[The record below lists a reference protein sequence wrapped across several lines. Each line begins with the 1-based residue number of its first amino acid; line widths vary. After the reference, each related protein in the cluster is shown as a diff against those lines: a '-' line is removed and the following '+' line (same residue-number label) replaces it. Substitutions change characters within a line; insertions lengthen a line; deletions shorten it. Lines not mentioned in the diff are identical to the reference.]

1 MKLRQEE
8 GKDMKAIVKQ
18 LTILCMALAIAV
30 GMLPMLGGQTAY
42 AESETDVTKDGVTY
56 HLWYGSEAASVAVR
70 SYNGSA
76 TQVVLHESVTCNGTT
91 YKTGDT
97 NNTFFIEKTAFAGN
111 TKITQITIPDGYF
124 AINEGSFKGC
134 TSLKNYYL
142 KGTIVSVDNMKNSGI
157 GMDAS
162 GNPIAGVT
170 VYTKE
175 GSNVDKAIKELN
187 NSRTSGYKITLK
199 YETNPYNTGVAKST
213 TNCNIGGGTSNNT
226 ENQKG
231 ADGTYYSRGASEKAI
246 NKAIA
251 SLKNDKD
258 PKGTSFG
265 LLQAK
270 AKGAAKN
277 SVTLGWTSVKGA
289 KKYVVY
295 GNACNVGKKVNK
307 YVKLKTTTKKSITIK
322 KIKGKKVKK
331 GTYYKFMVVAL
342 DKNNRVIG
350 SSKTVHVATKGGKVG
365 NDKTVTTAA
374 KKNKVALKKGK
385 TFRLKAKA
393 VPASKKLKVRR
404 HRKISYESSNSKI
417 ATVKNGVITAKKKG
431 TCYVYAYAQN
441 GVFKKIKV
449 TVK

>member
-1 MKLRQEE
+1 MKIIIKR
-8 GKDMKAIVKQ
+8 
-18 LTILCMALAIAV
+18 LTILCAALAIAV
-30 GMLPMLGGQTAY
+30 AMLPILGGQSAY
-42 AESETDVTKDGVTY
+42 AESEMDVTKDGVTY
-56 HLWYGSEAASVAVR
+56 HLWYANDSASVAVR
-70 SYNGSA
+70 SYKGTA
-76 TQVVLHESVTCNGTT
+76 TQVVLHESVTCNGTI

-111 TKITQITIPDGYF
+111 KKITQITIPDGYY
-124 AINEGSFKGC
+124 AISEDSFKGC
-134 TSLKNYYL
+134 ISLKNYYL
-142 KGTIVSVDNMKNSGI
+142 KGAIVSVDNMKNSGI
-157 GMDAS
+157 GTDSS
-162 GNPIAGVT
+162 GNPISGVT

-187 NSRTSGYKITLK
+187 NSRPAGKKITIK
-199 YETNPYNTGVAKST
+199 YETNPYSIGVAKST
-213 TNCNIGGGTSNNT
+213 ANCNIGGATNNNT

-231 ADGTYYSRGASEKAI
+231 TDGTYYSKGASEKAL
-246 NKAIA
+246 NKAIT

-270 AKGAAKN
+270 AKGVTKN
-277 SVTLGWTSVKGA
+277 SVTLGWTTVKGA
-289 KKYVVY
+289 KKYIVY
-295 GNACNVGKKVNK
+295 GSACNVGKKVNK
-307 YVKLKTTTKKSITIK
+307 YAKLKTTTKKSIKFT

-342 DKNNRVIG
+342 DKNNKVIG

-365 NDKTVTTAA
+365 NDKAVTTAA
-374 KKNKVALKKGK
+374 KKNKVTLKKGEK
-385 TFRLKAKA
+385 FRLKAKE

-404 HRKISYESSNSKI
+404 HRKISYESSNSGI
-417 ATVKNGVITAKKKG
+417 AAVNNGKITAKKKG

-449 TVK
+449 TVR